1 MYKIIG
7 SDGREYGPVS
17 AEEIKQWIKDHRAVA
32 TTKAQAE
39 GTTEWKNLGEL
50 PEFAGCFTAST
61 APPPVGAAPPLGGVP
76 PLSGAG
82 VAPAPVNPEQE
93 AEAIIARGLNFSIGD
108 CLSRGWQL
116 VMSDFW
122 PVVGVSALILVI
134 LMGTNAAYVG
144 ILINGPLLGGLYY
157 YFLKK
162 IRGQAVVLGD
172 AFAGFSLAFLQ
183 LFLLNL
189 VSGIFITL
197 GLLLCLLPGI
207 YLAVAYY
214 FIYPLLMDRRIE
226 FWPAMEICRRVVTKI
241 WWQVLGFVL
250 VMALVNL
257 AGMLA
262 LCVGVFI
269 SFPVTV
275 AATVYAYESIFNGRQ
290 PAA

>member
-1 MYKIIG
+1 
-7 SDGREYGPVS
+7 
-17 AEEIKQWIKDHRAVA
+17 
-32 TTKAQAE
+32 
-39 GTTEWKNLGEL
+39 
-50 PEFAGCFTAST
+50 
-61 APPPVGAAPPLGGVP
+61 VGAAPPLGGVP

-214 FIYPLLMDRRIE
+214 FIYPLLIDRRIE